1 MADFSDATQRDP
13 WSSFIICLPYP
24 YLTRYNAECL
34 DIKATESAYRIVPA
48 PVSVSKRAQKAPP
61 FELHNPELSF
71 LPLQSGHSLPESNN
85 TQWARARR
93 SPSTTFSW
101 TSTTAP
107 TVAQFWLLLYSYF
120 TIYHAEESIRLT
132 LVGSETDLVREEL
145 VAVGLAVWHPLPI
158 NTSPEAETW
167 LKLPKREIVLLR
179 SSFWQGAGSPFGTRS
194 AWLPSDSNTS
204 RQDLH
209 NFPIMPTTQTI
220 TTKFP
225 EARIHTLHPIRPRKP
240 TPGTTFYSRYIPHLN
255 EHFSMVALDYTN
267 TEHLSLFHKWQNDPR
282 VAAGWNETGDL
293 EHHRRYLKGL
303 HDDPHV
309 LTMLALFEDTP
320 FAYFEVYWAKVYSIS
335 FATLIVGSP
344 C

>member
-1 MADFSDATQRDP
+1 MSIAQRQDDAWNNFT
-13 WSSFIICLPYP
+13 ICLPHP
-24 YLTRYNAECL
+24 YLTRYNVEPVQ
-34 DIKATESAYRIVPA
+34 SADERTTYRIA
-48 PVSVSKRAQKAPP
+48 SASASTAKKSQKEPP
-61 FELHNPELSF
+61 FPLHSSELSF
-71 LPLQSGHSLPESNN
+71 SDLNSGHLLPELDN

-93 SPSTTFSW
+93 SPSATFEWS
-101 TSTTAP
+101 SAEPP
-107 TVAQFWLLLYSYF
+107 TIAQLWLLIYSYF
-120 TIYHAEESIRLT
+120 TVYHNVETIRLN

-145 VAVGLAVWHPLPI
+145 VAVGLAIWHPLPI
-158 NTSPEAETW
+158 NTSAEAKTW

-194 AWLPSDSNTS
+194 AWLPSDPNTT

-209 NFPIMPTTQTI
+209 SFPILPTTQTI

-225 EARIHTLHPIRPRKP
+225 EARVHTLHPVRPRKP

-255 EHFSMVALDYTN
+255 EHFSMVALDYQN
-267 TEHLSLFHKWQNDPR
+267 PEHLNLFHNWQNDPR

-293 EHHRRYLKGL
+293 DHHRRYLKGL

-320 FAYFEVYWAKVYSIS
+320 FAYFEVYWAKVSTS
-335 FATLIVGSP
+335 SP
-344 C
+344 TPQLC